1 MSLQHHANLEK
12 EVAYRSALGMIVL
25 SLPELES
32 KVRELGY
39 RFDVR
44 EPKVQSSFPMKA
56 LRPIQLDDGICFADE
71 NARRD
76 ERFYELTEIRNQF
89 VAVHDGY
96 LCEW

>member
-1 MSLQHHANLEK
+1 
-12 EVAYRSALGMIVL
+12 
-25 SLPELES
+25 
-32 KVRELGY
+32 
-39 RFDVR
+39 
-44 EPKVQSSFPMKA
+44 